1 MKHSYIDEHSNK
13 NSLIQNLDPMVKIIG
28 LFLFIFFIIFTRP
41 NSFVTFGLYGVLII
55 TLTLFSKIPVNFVI
69 KRSLIIIPFVLLV
82 SLFIPFMNKSELSRG
97 YSSGTLKL
105 NISRDGLLIFWN
117 ILAKS
122 YLSILCMILLAAS
135 TNFSKLLKAFEKLG
149 IPKIIT
155 MILSF
160 MYRYIFVVQDE
171 LMKMREAKE
180 SRSVGGSRWFH
191 IKTLA
196 NMVGVLFIRTYER
209 GESVYLAMCARGFE
223 GSIKI
228 VDSFQLKRRDFSF
241 ILVLVGLL
249 IFIRLFGG

>member
-1 MKHSYIDEHSNK
+1 
-13 NSLIQNLDPMVKIIG
+13 
-28 LFLFIFFIIFTRP
+28 
-41 NSFVTFGLYGVLII
+41 
-55 TLTLFSKIPVNFVI
+55 
-69 KRSLIIIPFVLLV
+69 
-82 SLFIPFMNKSELSRG
+82 
-97 YSSGTLKL
+97 
-105 NISRDGLLIFWN
+105 
-117 ILAKS
+117 
-122 YLSILCMILLAAS
+122 MILLAAS

-209 GESVYLAMCARGFE
+209 GESVYLAMCARGFD

-228 VDSFQLKRRDFSF
+228 IDSFQLKRRDFSF

>member
-13 NSLIQNLDPMVKIIG
+13 NSLIQSLDPRVKIIG
-28 LFLFIFFIIFTRP
+28 LFLFILCIIFTRP
-41 NSFVTFGLYGVLII
+41 NSFITLGLYGVLIT
-55 TLTLFSKIPVNFVI
+55 TLILFSRIPLNFVI

-82 SLFIPFMNKSELSRG
+82 SLFIPFMNKGELSGG
-97 YSSGTLKL
+97 YSLGTLRL
-105 NISRDGLLIFWN
+105 NISHDGLLIFWN

-135 TNFSKLLKAFEKLG
+135 TNFNKLLKAFEKLG

-180 SRSVGGSRWFH
+180 ARSVGGSRWFH
-191 IKTLA
+191 LKTLA
-196 NMVGVLFIRTYER
+196 NMVGVLFIRTYEK
-209 GESVYLAMCARGFE
+209 GESVYLAMCAREFD
-223 GSIKI
+223 GSIKT
-228 VDSFQLKRRDFSF
+228 VDSFQLKKRDFSF
-241 ILVLVGLL
+241 IFVLVGLL
-249 IFIRLFGG
+249 IFIKFIGG